1 MEYLEPIL
9 LKDGRLC
16 ILRSGTDAD
25 GEAALENFIR
35 THEQTDY
42 LLSYPDEIRFTAAEE
57 GEFLRKKTESADEV
71 EILAEVD
78 GKIIG
83 LAGIG
88 RVGGYEKVAR
98 RAEFGVS
105 VDREY
110 WGLGVGRALTRA
122 CIACAKRAGYAQLE
136 LDVVADN
143 ERAAALY
150 RSEGFVVYGTN
161 PRGFYSRLT
170 GWQPLTLMRLEL
182 DDVSIPESRSTE
194 TV

>member
-1 MEYLEPIL
+1 M
-9 LKDGRLC
+9 
-16 ILRSGTDAD
+16 
-25 GEAALENFIR
+25 
-35 THEQTDY
+35 
-42 LLSYPDEIRFTAAEE
+42 
-57 GEFLRKKTESADEV
+57 
-71 EILAEVD
+71 
-78 GKIIG
+78 
-83 LAGIG
+83 
-88 RVGGYEKVAR
+88 
-98 RAEFGVS
+98 
-105 VDREY
+105 
-110 WGLGVGRALTRA
+110 GRALTRA

>member
-1 MEYLEPIL
+1 MKKISAL
-9 LKDGRLC
+9 LLGLLFC
-16 ILRSGTDAD
+16 S
-25 GEAALENFIR
+25 AALGAEHLRIKVGGDVNHYNQIR
-35 THEQTDY
+35 IVKKTDY
-42 LLSYPDEIRFTAAEE
+42 SKFNC
-57 GEFLRKKTESADEV
+57 EV
-71 EILAEVD
+71 FSIAEVD

-122 CIACAKRAGYAQLE
+122 CIACARRAGYAQLE